1 MRRTRSWVGIVL
13 ALVTALTLAAC
24 TRPTPP
30 DVDAGRELNV
40 GATAEPDGLDPITVS
55 GAGTSFVLLYNVYE
69 TLVKIDSEGAIR
81 PLLATDWTISDDR
94 LTYTFTLESRARFAS
109 GAPVNADA
117 VVKSFD
123 RARGE
128 GATDQIRA
136 QWAAVESVEA
146 TGDHTVEVKLSTP
159 SNMWL
164 YNITGPAGL
173 ISDPTATGD
182 LNATPAGSGPYKFKR
197 WDQGSLVQLEANSG
211 YWGTPARFSPVNFRF
226 YTDPNTMTT
235 SMLSGQLDIISNL
248 TTPQAIDQFS
258 DTSKYTVHE
267 GATQGEVV
275 LGFNNATPALADLLV
290 RQAINH
296 AIDREAL
303 VESAWGGKG
312 QLIGSMVS
320 PTDPWYEDLSQ
331 AYPFD
336 QAKAKQ
342 LLSEAGKASG
352 LTLRLRVPN
361 LPYATASARVISA
374 QLAEVG
380 ITAKVEELEFPTWLD
395 QVYAKHDYDMTIV
408 AHVEPRDIVAFGVEG
423 NYWGFNNPEFNALLA
438 SADEGTQEEQVA
450 DLKAAAKLL
459 SDQAAADWLF
469 LLPNII
475 VTTPEI
481 SGVQENATSL
491 SFDLTTLAARS

>member
-1 MRRTRSWVGIVL
+1 
-13 ALVTALTLAAC
+13 
-24 TRPTPP
+24 
-30 DVDAGRELNV
+30 
-40 GATAEPDGLDPITVS
+40 
-55 GAGTSFVLLYNVYE
+55 
-69 TLVKIDSEGAIR
+69 
-81 PLLATDWTISDDR
+81 
-94 LTYTFTLESRARFAS
+94 
-109 GAPVNADA
+109 
-117 VVKSFD
+117 
-123 RARGE
+123 
-128 GATDQIRA
+128 
-136 QWAAVESVEA
+136 
-146 TGDHTVEVKLSTP
+146 
-159 SNMWL
+159 MWL

-182 LNATPAGSGPYKFKR
+182 LNSTPGGSGPYKFKR

-226 YTDPNTMTT
+226 YTDPNTMTPA
-235 SMLSGQLDIISNL
+235 MLSGQLVIISNL

-303 VESAWGGKG
+303 VKSAWGGKG

-469 LLPNII
+469 LLPNINE
-475 VTTPEI
+475 TTPEN
-481 SGVQENATSL
+481 SGEQENATSL

>member
-1 MRRTRSWVGIVL
+1 M
-13 ALVTALTLAAC
+13 
-24 TRPTPP
+24 
-30 DVDAGRELNV
+30 
-40 GATAEPDGLDPITVS
+40 
-55 GAGTSFVLLYNVYE
+55 
-69 TLVKIDSEGAIR
+69 
-81 PLLATDWTISDDR
+81 
-94 LTYTFTLESRARFAS
+94 
-109 GAPVNADA
+109 
-117 VVKSFD
+117 
-123 RARGE
+123 
-128 GATDQIRA
+128 
-136 QWAAVESVEA
+136 
-146 TGDHTVEVKLSTP
+146 
-159 SNMWL
+159 
-164 YNITGPAGL
+164 
-173 ISDPTATGD
+173 
-182 LNATPAGSGPYKFKR
+182 
-197 WDQGSLVQLEANSG
+197 
-211 YWGTPARFSPVNFRF
+211 
-226 YTDPNTMTT
+226 
-235 SMLSGQLDIISNL
+235 
-248 TTPQAIDQFS
+248 
-258 DTSKYTVHE
+258 
-267 GATQGEVV
+267 

-303 VESAWGGKG
+303 VKSAWGGKG